1 MHSCFVEE
9 PLHAGAFSLSAE
21 ESAHV
26 ARVLRMRP
34 GEPVRLLD
42 GERLWEGRIETLA
55 DKAVT
60 VRAARELPS
69 PEPRARVTLYQGVP
83 KADKLE
89 LIVQKA
95 TELGVWAVQP
105 VAMERSVGKDKSGDG
120 KRERLRRIALE
131 AAKQAGRAHVPEV
144 FPARTLPELEASL
157 REQELLLL
165 AWEEARDVRL
175 PDALAQATE
184 RHGRPPERIGVI
196 IGPEGGISA
205 SEAAWL
211 TALGAIPVTLGPRIL
226 RTETAGLCC
235 VSVLLA
241 LLGDL

>member
-144 FPARTLPELEASL
+144 APARTLKELEASL
-157 REQELLLL
+157 RGQDLLLL
-165 AWEEARDVRL
+165 AWEEARETRL
-175 PDALAQATE
+175 TDALADYRQA
-184 RHGRPPERIGVI
+184 HGGPPASVGVL
-196 IGPEGGISA
+196 IGPEGGIGA
-205 SEAAWL
+205 EEAH
-211 TALGAIPVTLGPRIL
+211 ALVEMGAVPVTLGPRIL

-235 VSVLLA
+235 LSVLMA
-241 LLGDL
+241 LLGEL